1 MHKIK
6 LPDETKKKI
15 AKKWLGGLPDKK
27 TVKTEA
33 KRLRLGAPGIS
44 FVPSSTEDWI
54 KYFGEQLYME
64 NLVMLA
70 KTYDVEDNDIILN
83 EAHHKP

>member
-1 MHKIK
+1 M
-6 LPDETKKKI
+6 
-15 AKKWLGGLPDKK
+15 PDKK
-27 TVKTEA
+27 TVKKEA

-44 FVPSSTEDWI
+44 LMPSSAEAWI

-70 KTYDVEDNDIILN
+70 KTYDVENNDIIIN
-83 EAHHKP
+83 EADRKP